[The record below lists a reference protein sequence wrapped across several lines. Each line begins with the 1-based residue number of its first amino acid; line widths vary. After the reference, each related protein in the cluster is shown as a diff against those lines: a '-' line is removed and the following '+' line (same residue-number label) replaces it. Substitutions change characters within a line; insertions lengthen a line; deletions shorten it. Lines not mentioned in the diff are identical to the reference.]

1 MLELSCNG
9 RHHDFCNEFINKYN
23 TNKYKSDQRFDD
35 NSNEELI
42 LEFLDKINRYCVYR
56 RYFLNFM
63 CNFTSYRIIDKLKY
77 ILYKFEP
84 DVVKRSNLK
93 KIAYNKLASIYA
105 NYNINNITDKNLKI
119 EICVS
124 VGYINYCKFI
134 NYNEKQQKY
143 VIKNYKRYTYN
154 KYSYN
159 DPYVKYDDINKLYEN
174 MINNNYAITSNILSY
189 MCDAIYMCN
198 LEKILLTK
206 ITFDDK
212 CFENLLKNPDY
223 KKMID
228 CIINY
233 GFILKYDNIISL
245 IKNKILYS
253 KIDKFNIDIDDNI
266 SLYSTIY
273 DYHDY
278 HKILNYNYTIESLYK
293 ACENSNYKTIKYII
307 ESGVEPDIQCLKIL
321 CRGKNYHHIK
331 LIKKYIKPNNDCL
344 QEYIKHSD
352 DKILQLMT
360 LSLNQSSE

>member
-9 RHHDFCNEFINKYN
+9 YHHYFCNRFINDYSTKKYN
-23 TNKYKSDQRFDD
+23 SDQRFDD

-42 LEFLDKINRYCVYR
+42 LKFLDKINRYCVYR

-63 CNFTSYRIIDKLKY
+63 RNFTSYKIINKLKY

-84 DVVKRSNLK
+84 DVIKRSDLK
-93 KIAYNKLASIYA
+93 KIAYNKLANLYT
-105 NYNINNITDKNLKI
+105 NYNINYITDKDTKI
-119 EICVS
+119 EICVTY
-124 VGYINYCKFI
+124 GNINYHEFL
-134 NYNEKQQKY
+134 NYNKKQQKY
-143 VIKNYKRYTYN
+143 VIKYYKRYTLN
-154 KYSYN
+154 KYLYN
-159 DPYVKYDDINKLYEN
+159 TKPYVKYNDINKLYEN
-174 MINNNYAITSNILSY
+174 MIDNNFVITSNILSY
-189 MCDAIYMCN
+189 MCDAICMRN

-212 CFENLLKNPDY
+212 CFDNLLKNPDY
-223 KKMID
+223 KIMID

-233 GFILKYDNIISL
+233 GFILKYENIISL
-245 IKNKILYS
+245 IKNKKLYS
-253 KIDKFNIDIDDNI
+253 KIDKFNIAIDDNI

-307 ESGVEPDIQCLKIL
+307 ESGVKPDIQCLKIL

-331 LIKKYIKPNNDCL
+331 LIKKYIKPNNECL
-344 QEYIKHSD
+344 EEYIKHSD
-352 DKILQLMT
+352 DKILQLMA
-360 LSLNQSSE
+360 LSLH